1 MKKLHFEHYLNI
13 RHTQA
18 KHLFN
23 TAYPWVVIRDL
34 KNRFHEVVQSLG
46 TEYNEMEKGIWVH
59 STAKIDKTVNIVG
72 PCIVGANAHLR
83 HCAYIRENV
92 IIGSDA
98 VVGNSTEL
106 KNTILF
112 DKVQAPHFNY
122 VGDSI
127 MGYKSHM
134 GAGAILSNMKS
145 NKTEVSIKLSPEET
159 IATGLMKFGAIVGD
173 EVEIGCNAV
182 VNPGTIIGRGSM
194 IYPLSNPRGVIP
206 EGVIYKQDGTKVPIR
221 KED

>member
-13 RHTQA
+13 EHTQA

-23 TAYPWVVIRDL
+23 TAYPWVVIREL
-34 KNRFHEVVQSLG
+34 KNRFQEVVQSLG
-46 TEYNEMEKGIWVH
+46 TEYNEMEKGIWIH

-83 HCAYIRENV
+83 HGAYIRENV

-106 KNTILF
+106 KNAILF

-206 EGVIYKQDGTKVPIR
+206 EGVVYKQDGTRVPIR